1 MIVNRGFTL
10 IELLGVIAL
19 LAIIIVIAVPSFIES
34 NRAAQA
40 NEEEDFNE
48 TIEVATKDYINSCSS
63 FDSCLSI
70 HSDGFEGFLS
80 NNGTTTISVQEL
92 KDAGFLKNDLED
104 PEGNPVSGNV
114 TVTNN
119 NGKLQIT
126 YGG

>member
-1 MIVNRGFTL
+1 MNRGFTL

-19 LAIIIVIAVPSFIES
+19 LAIIIVIAVPAFIES